1 MTTTFKGE
9 SDMTCNGW
17 TNAATWTVSLWFGD
31 TFASYAEDG
40 EALSEESCRELVE
53 EAIYSVIEPDN
64 GGIKSFIHD
73 MIDLGSVNWFELAQN
88 YGDA

>member
-1 MTTTFKGE
+1 
-9 SDMTCNGW
+9 MTCNGW
-17 TNAATWTVSLWFGD
+17 SNAATWTVNLWFGD

-40 EALSEESCRELVE
+40 EPLSPENCRELVE

-73 MIDLGSVNWFELAQN
+73 MIDLGSVNWFELAQAH
-88 YGDA
+88 GE